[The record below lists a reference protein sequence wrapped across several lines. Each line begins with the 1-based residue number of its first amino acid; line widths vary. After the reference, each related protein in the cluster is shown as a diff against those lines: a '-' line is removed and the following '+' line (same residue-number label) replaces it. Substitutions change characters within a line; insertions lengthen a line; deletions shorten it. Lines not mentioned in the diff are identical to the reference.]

1 MTHPANTVI
10 KNPTWWR
17 RRTHLERSLLVLFVV
32 STVIAAALF
41 VSLAVL
47 NFGNHSQFPTHEELR
62 NPEQGLV
69 AGGGSGNAV
78 SGRSVEDEIC
88 FDAGCIH
95 TASMILQNLDN
106 TTEPCDDFYQFA
118 CGQFRKKF
126 IPDDKTGLSMFS
138 VISDEL
144 QEQLRMIVNSP
155 IEKTDIQPIL
165 NAKNMYK
172 LCMNESHIEEVGA
185 EPVKQLLKKMGGWPV
200 IEGDSW
206 DMGSFSWLNT
216 VYNYRKEGF
225 SVDYLIDFAVSTDS
239 KNNSARVIEL
249 DQAAI
254 AVARD
259 YMIKGLDHPRVKA
272 YFEYMIDIAELFGAN
287 RKVATE
293 ELRKSLDFEIALA
306 NISLPTE
313 ERRDPEKLYNRMTI
327 EEMQIK
333 FPTIPWFE
341 YFRQILPPKIEFT
354 IAEPVVV
361 GVPTFISALENLLQQ
376 TEKRVVANYMF
387 WRAAASTVSY
397 LPEAFRKKQL
407 KYITAV
413 TGSTEREAR
422 WKECS
427 SQAARTVSLATGS
440 LYVQKFFKENA
451 KKKALELV
459 ENIREEMYA
468 IIETVDWMDEDTRK
482 AALEKAYAMT
492 AHIAYPDELLDN
504 QKLIDFYAGLEV
516 NSDGTYIDA
525 IYNTTKWG
533 QEYNYGRLREPV
545 NKTDW
550 RSHGRPQI
558 VNAFYSPTE
567 NSIQFP
573 AGILQGAFF
582 SEDRPNYMNYGAI
595 GFVIGH
601 EITHGF
607 DDQGRT
613 FDKEGNLRDWWHES
627 TKEKYIEKAKCI
639 IEQYGNYTDSQ
650 VKMNLNGINT
660 QGENIADNGGI
671 KEAYRAY
678 VKWVSKNGPEK
689 RLPGLQNYTPQQMF
703 WMSAATT
710 WCSTYRDETLKNRIT
725 TGVHSPAEFRVRGPL
740 SNMEDFSK
748 DFNCPSGSPMNPV
761 KKCTVW

>member
-1 MTHPANTVI
+1 METI
-10 KNPTWWR
+10 
-17 RRTHLERSLLVLFVV
+17 L
-32 STVIAAALF
+32 IAA
-41 VSLAVL
+41 
-47 NFGNHSQFPTHEELR
+47 
-62 NPEQGLV
+62 
-69 AGGGSGNAV
+69 
-78 SGRSVEDEIC
+78 
-88 FDAGCIH
+88 
-95 TASMILQNLDN
+95 
-106 TTEPCDDFYQFA
+106 
-118 CGQFRKKF
+118 
-126 IPDDKTGLSMFS
+126 
-138 VISDEL
+138 
-144 QEQLRMIVNSP
+144 
-155 IEKTDIQPIL
+155 
-165 NAKNMYK
+165 
-172 LCMNESHIEEVGA
+172 HIEEVGA
-185 EPVKQLLKKMGGWPV
+185 EPVKQLLKAMGGWPV

-206 DMGSFSWLNT
+206 DVGSFSWLNT
-216 VYNYRKEGF
+216 VYNFRKEGF

-239 KNNSARVIEL
+239 RNNSVRVIEL

-272 YFEYMIDIAELFGAN
+272 YFEYMVDIAELFGAN
-287 RKVATE
+287 RKVAVE
-293 ELRKSLDFEIALA
+293 ELMKSLDFEIALA
-306 NISLPTE
+306 NISLPNE

-327 EEMQIK
+327 EEMQNK
-333 FPTIPWFE
+333 FPTIPWYE
-341 YFRQILPPKIEFT
+341 YFRQILPSKIEFT

-361 GVPTFISALENLLQQ
+361 GVPSFITALETLLQQ

-451 KKKALELV
+451 KRKALELV
-459 ENIREEMYA
+459 ENIREEMYD
-468 IIETVDWMDEDTRK
+468 IIKNVDWMDEDTRK

-504 QKLIDFYAGLEV
+504 QKLIDFYDGLV
-516 NSDGTYIDA
+516 VSSDGTYIDA

-533 QEYNYGRLREPV
+533 QEFNYGRLREPV

-678 VKWVSKNGPEK
+678 VKWVSKHGPEK
-689 RLPGLQNYTPQQMF
+689 RLPGLQNYSPNQMF
-703 WMSAATT
+703 WLSAATT

-725 TGVHSPAEFRVRGPL
+725 TGVHSPAEYRVRGPL

-748 DFNCPSGSPMNPV
+748 DFNCPTGSPMNPV

>member
-1 MTHPANTVI
+1 MMAVTI
-10 KNPTWWR
+10 
-17 RRTHLERSLLVLFVV
+17 RTILVALLIDIAEAYVVHRSLRDDLP
-32 STVIAAALF
+32 
-41 VSLAVL
+41 
-47 NFGNHSQFPTHEELR
+47 QHEELKG
-62 NPEQGLV
+62 PSGLPQGKNCTADA
-69 AGGGSGNAV
+69 AGANQV
-78 SGRSVEDEIC
+78 C
-88 FDAGCIH
+88 YKTGCIH
-95 TASMILQNLDN
+95 TASELLKNMD
-106 TTEPCDDFYQFA
+106 TSTEPCDDFYQFA
-118 CGQFRKKF
+118 CGQFRRKF

-138 VISDEL
+138 VIGDEL
-144 QEQLRMIVNSP
+144 QEQLRMIVDEPVKDSDIRP
-155 IEKTDIQPIL
+155 IV

-172 LCMNESHIEEVGA
+172 LCMNESEIERIGST
-185 EPVKQLLKKMGGWPV
+185 PVKQLLKKLGGWPLL
-200 IEGDSW
+200 EGSSW
-206 DMGSFSWLNT
+206 DMGSFSWLKT
-216 VYNYRKEGF
+216 VYDFRKEGF
-225 SVDYLIDFAVSTDS
+225 SVDYLIDFAISIDS
-239 KNNSARVIEL
+239 KNNSLRVIEI
-249 DQAAI
+249 DQGAI

-259 YMIKGLDHPRVKA
+259 YFVKGLDHPRVKA
-272 YFEYMIDIAELFGAN
+272 YFEYMIDISELFGAD
-287 RKVATE
+287 RSVAKE
-293 ELRKSLDFEIALA
+293 EMMKSLEFEMALA
-306 NISLPTE
+306 NMSLPSE

-327 EEMQIK
+327 GEMQIK

-341 YFRQILPPKIEFT
+341 YFRNILPSKIELT
-354 IAEPVVV
+354 TEEPVIV
-361 GVPTFISALENLLQQ
+361 GVPTYVTQLEQLLQH
-376 TEKRVVANYMF
+376 TEKRVIANYLM

-407 KYITAV
+407 KYITAI

-427 SQAARTVSLATGS
+427 AQAARIVSLATGS
-440 LYVQKFFKENA
+440 LYVRKFFKENA

-459 ENIREEMYA
+459 NNIRLEMYD
-468 IIETVDWMDEDTRK
+468 IIQNVDWMDEETRV
-482 AALEKAYAMT
+482 AALEKAHAMT

-504 QKLIDFYAGLEV
+504 AKLTEFYDGLEV
-516 NSDGTYIDA
+516 NADGSYLDG

-533 QEYNYGRLREPV
+533 QEYNFGRLRDPV

-550 RSHGRPQI
+550 RTHGRPQI

-613 FDKEGNLRDWWHES
+613 FDKEGNLRDWWHEE
-627 TKEKYIEKAKCI
+627 TKEKYLEKAKCI
-639 IEQYGNYTDSQ
+639 IEQYGNFTDTQ
-650 VKMNLNGINT
+650 VNMKLNGINT

-678 VKWVSKNGPEK
+678 VKWATANGEEA
-689 RLPGLQNYTPQQMF
+689 RLPGLQQFTPRQLF
-703 WMSAATT
+703 WVSAAST

-725 TGVHSPAEFRVRGPL
+725 TGVHSPAEFRVIGPM
-740 SNMEDFSK
+740 SNMPEFAK
-748 DFNCPSGSPMNPV
+748 DFNCPLGSKMNPL